1 MDQVKAQL
9 ANHLDALCNQIG
21 ERHLGSDGEKKAAD
35 YIQRCFEDAGHSVVR
50 EDFDAPGWKYGAY
63 SLEVVETG
71 ESLPCFP
78 CFYSNA
84 CDLTDRLTVIDPR
97 DFQGLDLKGKICF
110 APQKSAARGE
120 GVEDRNEL
128 AERLDER
135 GAAALIVVGRHPDTV
150 DTKAVRSPNLKR
162 LAVMDVAGN
171 TVWDIARNIHH
182 RFRMKI
188 EAETFPTTSTNVIA
202 RVTGSRPEK
211 IVIGAHYDTA
221 PGIVGGGDN
230 ATGVALTLELA
241 RVLKGKTQGYSVDF
255 IGFSGEE
262 YGGKGSALGSF
273 EYVNRHIDEI
283 GNIAWMGTFD
293 DVGNPFGQ
301 ENVYIGRSWRLRGQV
316 DELVRPHGFKTGDVV
331 LGSDNCSF
339 HHHAIPTLYFGN
351 SSPYK
356 QIHSPEDNLKV
367 VSIDALHR
375 VFEVV
380 LEVFTNL
387 LATPPDR
394 YKVS

>member
-1 MDQVKAQL
+1 MDQVKARL
-9 ANHLDALCNQIG
+9 EKHLDALCNQIG
-21 ERHLGSDGEKKAAD
+21 ERHLGSEGEKKAAD
-35 YIQRCFEDAGHSVVR
+35 YLQRSFESSGHAVVR
-50 EDFDAPGWKYGAY
+50 EAFAAPGWKYGAY
-63 SLEVVETG
+63 GLEVVETG

-84 CDLTDRLTVIDPR
+84 CDITDTLTVIDPKN
-97 DFQGLDLKGKICF
+97 FGHLDLKGKVCF

-128 AERLDER
+128 AERLDGM
-135 GAAALIVVGRHPDTV
+135 GAVALIVVGRHQDTV
-150 DTKAVRSPNLKR
+150 DTKVVRTPNLKR
-162 LAVMDVAGN
+162 LAVMDIAGD
-171 TVWDIARNIHH
+171 TVWDVARNIHR
-182 RFRMKI
+182 RFRVKI
-188 EAETFPTTSTNVIA
+188 EAENFPTTSSNVIA
-202 RVTGSRPEK
+202 RVAGSPGKK

-241 RVLKGKTQGYSVDF
+241 RVLKDKTQEYSADF

-262 YGGKGSALGSF
+262 YGGRGSALGSF

-283 GNIAWMGTFD
+283 GRIVWMCTFD

-301 ENVYIGRSWRLRGQV
+301 ENVHIGRSWRLRQQV
-316 DELVRPHGFKTGDVV
+316 DEIVRPHGFKTGDVV

-351 SSPYK
+351 TSPYK
-356 QIHSPEDNLKV
+356 QIHSPKDDLRV
-367 VSIDALHR
+367 VSIDALHH
-375 VFEVV
+375 VFEVAV
-380 LEVFTNL
+380 EVITSL
-387 LATPPDR
+387 LATPPDHF
-394 YKVS
+394 KV